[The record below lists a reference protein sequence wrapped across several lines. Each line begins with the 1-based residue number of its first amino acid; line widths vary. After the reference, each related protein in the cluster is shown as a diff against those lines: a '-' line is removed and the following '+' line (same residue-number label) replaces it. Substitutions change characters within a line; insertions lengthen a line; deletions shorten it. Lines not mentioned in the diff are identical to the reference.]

1 MRRLLLTTTCL
12 FAIPS
17 SLHAQTVID
26 TKRTDAVR
34 TSTIK
39 AGAPDNLKIVAAGS
53 VTPTSGTAVTIDSV
67 NSVANE
73 GTIQV
78 TNADGSTGVLANAGT
93 GGGITNAAAG
103 KIIVDESYVATDTD
117 KDGDLDGP
125 FAAGTGRTGIRTAGA
140 YTGAIVNSGAITV
153 KGNDSAGI
161 WLGGPLA
168 GAFTH
173 DGQTSVTGDRSTGVR
188 IADVTGNVRL
198 AGTIAAIGQNAV
210 AARVDGDI
218 AGALVVQGALGSTG
232 YRYVTPPADPSKL
245 DADDLLQ
252 GGSALVVAGNVSGG
266 IIFAVPPKDAS
277 TTDTDEDKDGL
288 LDSTEGSAAITSY
301 GAAPAVQIGSAT
313 RAVAIGAVAGT
324 GTGFGLIVDGGIAGS
339 GVYGGI
345 EGNGLAIGG
354 LGGAVTIAGGI
365 GVNGTVAAT
374 ANGASATALK
384 LGRGAS
390 TPEIRNAGTISAAGG
405 GTTASVSTAV
415 LVDSG
420 ASVGTIRNSGTIK
433 ATAQAAD
440 GTAIGIIDRSGTVT
454 LVENSGTIGAS
465 GALATSE
472 RNVAIDLSAT
482 TTGTIVRQTV
492 VATGIAAPA
501 IVGDVRF
508 GSGNDVFEV
517 ADGTVAGTAR
527 FGSGNNRLAL
537 SGDAIFTGGTVFG
550 AGNDTLA
557 LAGTSVFSGAAD
569 FGGGSDTLTLGG
581 TSRFSGTLANAGG
594 LAVAVTGG
602 TLDITK
608 AASIASLSVGGGG
621 ILAVTLD
628 KTGGTGT
635 MIQVAG
641 TAAFDK
647 DSKLALKLTS
657 VVDAEGRYVV
667 LKAGT
672 LTGTANLTATTT
684 SLPFLYKGSIA
695 AGTGNDLAVDVA
707 RKSATELGFNRS
719 QASAY
724 DAVYKALGNDSKVG
738 GAFLNITD
746 GDAFRGSVRQMLP
759 DHAGGTFEA
768 VTMGSR
774 ATARVLA
781 DPHGPFKDEGSWGYW
796 VTQVAWGTSKSV
808 ADTAGYDI
816 SGWGVSAG
824 AEYKTGVGNFGTS
837 LAYLNG
843 QDADDGTDNEVRS
856 GQYELAGYWRGHWGD
871 LQANARVSGAKIT
884 FDGTRHFTGAIGS
897 EVVDRTSRGDW
908 NGTLYSASSG
918 ISWDGGKGIFVFR
931 PVLAIDYYKL
941 KEDGYRETGGGKA
954 IDLVVQSRTS
964 DELAVTASTALGLNF
979 GGTSPDE
986 GWFRVEAEGG
996 RRELV
1001 GGGLG
1006 ATTASFEGGPSF
1018 ILTPEERTS
1027 GWVGKLRAV
1036 GGGSAFRMGGE
1047 FGAEQQQG
1055 RVALSL
1061 RASLQIG
1068 L

>member
-12 FAIPS
+12 FAITSP
-17 SLHAQTVID
+17 LQAQTVID

-39 AGAPDNLKIVAAGS
+39 AGAPDNIKIVAAGS
-53 VTPTSGTAVTIDSV
+53 VTPTSGTAVTVDSV
-67 NSVANE
+67 NSVTNE

-78 TNADGSTGVLANAGT
+78 TNADGSTGILANANT

-140 YTGAIVNSGAITV
+140 YTGSI
-153 KGNDSAGI
+153 
-161 WLGGPLA
+161 
-168 GAFTH
+168 
-173 DGQTSVTGDRSTGVR
+173 
-188 IADVTGNVRL
+188 
-198 AGTIAAIGQNAV
+198 
-210 AARVDGDI
+210 AARVDGNI
-218 AGALVVQGALGSTG
+218 TGALVVQGALGSTG
-232 YRYVTPPADPSKL
+232 YRYVTAPADPSKL
-245 DADDLLQ
+245 EADDLLQ

-266 IIFAVPPKDAS
+266 IVFAVPPKDAS

-288 LDSTEGSAAITSY
+288 PDATEGSAAITSY

-339 GVYGGI
+339 GVYGGV

-365 GVNGTVAAT
+365 GINGTVAAA
-374 ANGASATALK
+374 ANGASATGLK
-384 LGRGAS
+384 LGSGAS

-405 GTTASVSTAV
+405 GTAASRSTAV
-415 LVDSG
+415 LIDTG
-420 ASVGTIRNSGTIK
+420 ASVATVRNSGTIK

-440 GTAIGIIDRSGTVT
+440 GTAIGILDRSGTVT
-454 LVENSGTIGAS
+454 LVENSGSIGGS

-472 RNVAIDLSAT
+472 RNVAIDLSAN
-482 TTGTIVRQTV
+482 TTGTIVRQTA

-501 IVGDVRF
+501 MTGDVRF
-508 GSGNDVFEV
+508 GTGNDLFDV
-517 ADGTVAGTAR
+517 ADGTVTGTAR

-537 SGDAIFTGGTVFG
+537 SGDANFTGGAVFG
-550 AGNDTLA
+550 AGNDALA
-557 LAGTSVFSGAAD
+557 LAGTSVFNGAAD
-569 FGGGSDTLTLGG
+569 FGGGTDTLTLGG
-581 TSRFSGTLANAGG
+581 TSRFSGTLANAQG
-594 LAVAVTGG
+594 LSVAVNGG

-608 AASIASLSVGGGG
+608 AASIASLSVTGGGV
-621 ILAVTLD
+621 LAVTLD
-628 KTGGTGT
+628 KAGGTST
-635 MIQVAG
+635 AIQVAG

-657 VVDAEGRYVV
+657 VVDAEGRYTV
-667 LKAGT
+667 LRAGA
-672 LTGTANLTATTT
+672 LTGATNLTATTT
-684 SLPFLYKGSIA
+684 LLPFLYKGSIA
-695 AGTGNDLAVDVA
+695 TGTGNELTVDVA
-707 RKSATELGFNRS
+707 RKSSTELGLNRS

-724 DAVYKALGNDSKVG
+724 DAIYKALGTDAKIG

-746 GDAFRGSVRQMLP
+746 ADAFRGSVRQMLP

-781 DPHGPFKDEGSWGYW
+781 DPHGPFKDEGKWGYW

-843 QDADDGTDNEVRS
+843 QDADDGTNNEVRS
-856 GQYELAGYWRGHWGD
+856 NQYELAGYWRGHWGG
-871 LQANARVSGAKIT
+871 LQANARVSGATIT
-884 FDGTRHFTGAIGS
+884 FDGSRNFSGAIGS
-897 EVVDRTSRGDW
+897 EAVDRTTNGDW
-908 NGTLYSASSG
+908 NGTLYAASGGLSYEA
-918 ISWDGGKGIFVFR
+918 GKGKLTFR

-941 KEDGYRETGGGKA
+941 KEDGYSETGGGKA

-964 DELAVTASTALGLNF
+964 DELAVTGSGALGLNF
-979 GGTSPDE
+979 GGPDYQD
-986 GWFRVEAEGG
+986 GWLRVEAEGG
-996 RRELV
+996 RRQIV

-1006 ATTASFEGGPSF
+1006 ATTAAFEGGQSF
-1018 ILTPEERTS
+1018 TLTPEKRTS
-1027 GWVGKLRAV
+1027 GWVGKLRGV
-1036 GGGSAFRMGGE
+1036 GGNGIFRMGGE
-1047 FGAEQQQG
+1047 FNAEQQQG

>member
-12 FAIPS
+12 FAVTSP
-17 SLHAQTVID
+17 LHAQTVID
-26 TKRTDAVR
+26 TKRTDVVR

-39 AGAPDNLKIVAAGS
+39 AGAPDNIRIAAAGS
-53 VTPTSGTAVTIDSV
+53 VTPTTGTAVTVDSV
-67 NSVANE
+67 NSVTNE

-78 TNADGSTGVLANAGT
+78 TNADGSTGILANAGT

-103 KIIVDESYVATDTD
+103 KIIIDESYVATDTD

-153 KGNDSAGI
+153 KGNNSAGI
-161 WLGGPLA
+161 WLGGPLT

-173 DGQTSVTGDRSTGVR
+173 DGQTAVTGDGSTGVR

-198 AGTIAAIGQNAV
+198 AGTIAAIGQGAV

-232 YRYVTPPADPSKL
+232 YRYVTAPADPSKL

-266 IIFAVPPKDAS
+266 IIFAIPPKDAS
-277 TTDTDEDKDGL
+277 TTDADEDKDGL
-288 LDSTEGSAAITSY
+288 PDATEGSAAITSY

-324 GTGFGLIVDGGIAGS
+324 GSGFGLIVDGGIAGS
-339 GVYGGI
+339 GVYGGV

-354 LGGAVTIAGGI
+354 LGGAVTIVGGI
-365 GVNGTVAAT
+365 GINGTVAAT

-384 LGRGAS
+384 LGSGAS
-390 TPEIRNAGTISAAGG
+390 TPEIRNGGTISAAGG
-405 GTTASVSTAV
+405 GTATSRSTAV
-415 LVDSG
+415 LVDTG

-433 ATAQAAD
+433 AAAQAAD
-440 GTAIGIIDRSGTVT
+440 GTAIGILDRSGTVT
-454 LVENSGTIGAS
+454 LVENSGGIGAS

-472 RNVAIDLSAT
+472 RNVAIDLLAN
-482 TTGTIVRQTV
+482 TTGTIVRQTA

-508 GSGNDVFEV
+508 GSGNDLFDV
-517 ADGTVAGTAR
+517 ADGTVVGTAR

-537 SGDAIFTGGTVFG
+537 SGDANFTGGAVFG
-550 AGNDTLA
+550 AGSDALT
-557 LAGTSVFSGAAD
+557 LAGTSVFSGMAD

-581 TSRFSGTLANAGG
+581 TARFAGTLANAGG
-594 LAVAVTGG
+594 LAVAVNGG

-608 AASIASLSVGGGG
+608 AASIASLSVTGGGV
-621 ILAVTLD
+621 LAVTLD

-667 LKAGT
+667 LRAGT
-672 LTGTANLTATTT
+672 LTGAANLTATTT
-684 SLPFLYKGSIA
+684 TLPFLYKGSIA
-695 AGTGNDLAVDVA
+695 TNTGNDLTVDVL
-707 RKSATELGFNRS
+707 RKSSTELGFNRS

-724 DAVYKALGNDSKVG
+724 DAVYKALGNDAKVG
-738 GAFLNITD
+738 SAFLAITE
-746 GDAFRGSVRQMLP
+746 GAAFRSSVRQMLP
-759 DHAGGTFEA
+759 EHAGGTFEA

-781 DPHGPFKDEGSWGYW
+781 DPHGPFKDEGKWGYW
-796 VTQVAWGTSKSV
+796 VTQVAWGTSKSI

-856 GQYELAGYWRGHWGD
+856 NQYELAGYWRGHWGD

-884 FDGTRHFTGAIGS
+884 FDGTRDFTGAIGS
-897 EVVDRTSRGDW
+897 EAVNRTAKGDW
-908 NGTLYSASSG
+908 NGTLYSASG
-918 ISWDGGKGIFVFR
+918 GVSWDGGKGIFVFR

-941 KEDGYRETGGGKA
+941 KEDGYSETGGGKA
-954 IDLVVQSRTS
+954 IDLVVRSRSS

-1006 ATTASFEGGPSF
+1006 ATTAAFDGGQSFT
-1018 ILTPEERTS
+1018 LTPEERTS

-1036 GGGSAFRMGGE
+1036 GGSSVFRLGGE
-1047 FGAEQQQG
+1047 FGGEQQQG

>member
-12 FAIPS
+12 FAVTAPV
-17 SLHAQTVID
+17 HAQTVID

-39 AGAPDNLKIVAAGS
+39 AGAPDGIRIAAAGS
-53 VTPTSGTAVTIDSV
+53 VTPTSGTAVTVDSV
-67 NSVANE
+67 NAVSNE

-78 TNADGSTGVLANAGT
+78 TNADGSTGILANAGT
-93 GGGITNAAAG
+93 GGGITNTATG
-103 KIIVDESYVATDTD
+103 KIIIDESYVATDTD
-117 KDGDLDGP
+117 KDGDIDGP

-153 KGNDSAGI
+153 KGNNSAGI
-161 WLGGPLA
+161 WLGGPLT

-173 DGQTSVTGDRSTGVR
+173 DGQTAVTGNGSTGVR

-198 AGTIAAIGQNAV
+198 AGTIAAIGQGAV

-218 AGALVVQGALGSTG
+218 TGALVVQGALGSTG
-232 YRYVTPPADPSKL
+232 YRYVTPPADTTKL

-252 GGSALVVAGNVSGG
+252 GGSALIVAGNVSGG

-288 LDSTEGSAAITSY
+288 PDATEGSAAITSY

-324 GTGFGLIVDGGIAGS
+324 GTGFGLIVDGGIGGS
-339 GVYGGI
+339 GVYAGI

-365 GVNGTVAAT
+365 GINGTVAAS

-384 LGRGAS
+384 LGSGSS

-405 GTTASVSTAV
+405 GTTASRSTAI
-415 LVDSG
+415 LVDTG
-420 ASVGTIRNSGTIK
+420 ASVATIRNSGTIK

-440 GTAIGIIDRSGTVT
+440 GTAIGILDRSGTVT
-454 LVENSGTIGAS
+454 LVENSGGIGAS

-472 RNVAIDLSAT
+472 RNVAIDLSAN
-482 TTGTIVRQTV
+482 TTGTIVRQTA
-492 VATGIAAPA
+492 VAAGLAAPA

-508 GSGNDVFEV
+508 GSGNDLFDV

-537 SGDAIFTGGTVFG
+537 SGDAAFTGGAVFG
-550 AGNDTLA
+550 AGNDALT

-569 FGGGSDTLTLGG
+569 FGGGTDTLTLAG
-581 TSRFSGTLANAGG
+581 TSRFTGTLANAGG
-594 LAVAVTGG
+594 LAVAVNGG

-608 AASIASLSVGGGG
+608 AASIASLSVSAGGV
-621 ILAVTLD
+621 LAVTLD

-647 DSKLALKLTS
+647 DSKLTLKLTN
-657 VVDAEGRYVV
+657 VVDAEGRYLV
-667 LKAGT
+667 LRAGT
-672 LTGTANLTATTT
+672 LTGAANLTAATTL
-684 SLPFLYKGSIA
+684 LPFLYKGSIA
-695 AGTGNDLAVDVA
+695 TGASNELAVDIA
-707 RKSATELGFNRS
+707 RKSSTELGLNRS

-724 DAVYKALGNDSKVG
+724 DAIYKALGNDTKIG

-746 GDAFRGSVRQMLP
+746 GDTFRGSVRQMLP

-781 DPHGPFKDEGSWGYW
+781 DPHGPFKDEGKWGYW

-824 AEYKTGVGNFGTS
+824 AEYKTGLGNFGTS
-837 LAYLNG
+837 LAYLHG
-843 QDADDGTDNEVRS
+843 QDSDDGTDNEVNS
-856 GQYELAGYWRGHWGD
+856 DQYELAGYWRGRWGD
-871 LQANARVSGAKIT
+871 LQANARVSGAKVQ
-884 FDGTRHFTGAIGS
+884 FDGLRQFTGAIGS
-897 EVVDRTSRGDW
+897 EKVERTSKGDW
-908 NGTLYSASSG
+908 NGTLYAASSG
-918 ISWDGGKGIFVFR
+918 ISWDAGKGMLVLR
-931 PVLAIDYYKL
+931 PVLAIDYYRL
-941 KEDGYRETGGGKA
+941 KEDGYSETGGGKA
-954 IDLVVQSRTS
+954 IDLVMRARTS
-964 DELAVTASTALGLNF
+964 DELAVTGSTAVGLNF
-979 GGTSPDE
+979 GSPTFED

-996 RRELV
+996 RRQLV

-1006 ATTASFEGGPSF
+1006 ATTASFEGGQSF
-1018 ILTPEERTS
+1018 TLTPDKRTS
-1027 GWVGKLRAV
+1027 GWVGKLRGV
-1036 GGGSAFRMGGE
+1036 GGNGIFRMGGE
-1047 FGAEQQQG
+1047 FNAEQQQG

>member
-12 FAIPS
+12 FAVTTGAQ
-17 SLHAQTVID
+17 AQTVID

-39 AGAPDNLKIVAAGS
+39 AGAADNLKIVAAGS
-53 VTPTSGTAVTIDSV
+53 VTPTSGTAVTVDTV
-67 NSVANE
+67 NSVTNE

-78 TNADGSTGVLANAGT
+78 TNADGSTGILANAGT
-93 GGGITNAAAG
+93 GGGIANAATG
-103 KIIVDESYVATDTD
+103 KIIIDESYVATDTD

-153 KGNDSAGI
+153 KGNNSAGI
-161 WLGGPLA
+161 WLGGPLT

-198 AGTIAAIGQNAV
+198 AGTIAAIGQGAV

-232 YRYVTPPADPSKL
+232 YRYVTAPADPSKL

-288 LDSTEGSAAITSY
+288 PDATEGSAVITSY

-339 GVYGGI
+339 GVYGGV

-384 LGRGAS
+384 IGSGAS

-405 GTTASVSTAV
+405 GTAASRSTAV
-415 LVDSG
+415 LVDTG

-433 ATAQAAD
+433 AAAQAAD
-440 GTAIGIIDRSGTVT
+440 GTAIGILDRSGTVT
-454 LVENSGTIGAS
+454 LVENSGGIGAT

-472 RNVAIDLSAT
+472 RNVAIDLSAN
-482 TTGTIVRQTV
+482 TTGTIVRQTA

-508 GSGNDVFEV
+508 GSGNDLFDV

-537 SGDAIFTGGTVFG
+537 SGDAAFAGGAVFG
-550 AGNDTLA
+550 AGNDALT
-557 LAGTSVFSGAAD
+557 LAGTSVFNGAAD

-581 TSRFSGTLANAGG
+581 TSRFTGTLANAGG
-594 LAVAVTGG
+594 LAVAVNGG

-621 ILAVTLD
+621 VLAVTLD

-641 TAAFDK
+641 TASFDK

-657 VVDAEGRYVV
+657 VTDAEGRYVV
-667 LKAGT
+667 LRAGT
-672 LTGTANLTATTT
+672 LTGAANLTATTT
-684 SLPFLYKGSIA
+684 ALPFLYKGSIA
-695 AGTGNDLAVDVA
+695 TGTGNDLTVDIL
-707 RKSATELGFNRS
+707 RKTSTELGFNRS

-724 DAVYKALGNDSKVG
+724 DAVYRALGNDAKVG

-774 ATARVLA
+774 AAARVLA
-781 DPHGPFKDEGSWGYW
+781 DPHGPFKDEGKWGYW
-796 VTQVAWGTSKSV
+796 VTQVAWGTSKSI

-837 LAYLNG
+837 FAYLNG
-843 QDADDGTDNEVRS
+843 QDADDGTNNEVRS
-856 GQYELAGYWRGHWGD
+856 NQYELAGYWRGHWGD
-871 LQANARVSGAKIT
+871 LQANARVSGAKIA
-884 FDGTRHFTGAIGS
+884 FDGTRQFNGAIGT
-897 EVVDRTSRGDW
+897 EKVDRTSKGDW
-908 NGTLYSASSG
+908 NGTLYSASG
-918 ISWDGGKGIFVFR
+918 GVSWDGGKGIFVFR

-941 KEDGYRETGGGKA
+941 KEDGYSETGGGKA
-954 IDLVVQSRTS
+954 IDLVVRSRSS

-1006 ATTASFEGGPSF
+1006 ATTAAFEGGQSF
-1018 ILTPEERTS
+1018 TLTPEERTS

-1036 GGGSAFRMGGE
+1036 GGSSAFRLGGE
-1047 FGAEQQQG
+1047 FGGEQQQG